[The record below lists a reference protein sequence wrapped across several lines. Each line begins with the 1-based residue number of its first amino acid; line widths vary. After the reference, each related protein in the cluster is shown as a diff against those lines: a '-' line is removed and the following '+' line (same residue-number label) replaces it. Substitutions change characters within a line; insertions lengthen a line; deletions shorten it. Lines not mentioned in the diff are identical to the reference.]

1 MLVKLSDLWNARA
14 TLGKLATMSFKAKTS
29 YKLMKLIDQANK
41 ELEPFGKV
49 RQEVFLKYGDQDG
62 EKIVVRQDEIEAFT
76 KEMEELDHQEVDLK
90 FTVTLDELSNAD
102 LTPSELFDL
111 NFMFV
116 EEIAVPQ

>member
-76 KEMEELDHQEVDLK
+76 KEMEELELQEIDLK
-90 FTVTLDELSNAD
+90 FPVTLDELSNAD